1 MNNLSQAIWVELL
14 KVRRSLMPILTAIGF
29 SFMPLSGA
37 FIMIVIR
44 DPDLARRMGM
54 ISTKA
59 QIMAGTADWPT
70 YLNFLAQGIA
80 VGGVMVFGLIIS
92 WVFGREYA
100 DHTIKDMLA
109 LPTSRSSI
117 VMAKMIVIALWALG
131 LTALVMLVGLIV
143 GSLIRLP
150 PTSSQVMMEGGIV
163 LAVTALLT
171 ILVALPFGFFA
182 SAGHG
187 YLPPMG
193 AILATVV
200 VTQIITWAGWGEFFP
215 WAVPALYAGMG
226 TVSSGH
232 LGAISYMLV
241 MLICLVGI
249 IATLLW
255 WERAD
260 QTQ

>member
-1 MNNLSQAIWVELL
+1 
-14 KVRRSLMPILTAIGF
+14 MPLLTAIGF

-54 ISTKA
+54 ISVKA
-59 QIMAGTADWPT
+59 QIAAQTADWST

-92 WVFGREYA
+92 WVFGREYT
-100 DHTIKDMLA
+100 DHTIKDVLA
-109 LPTSRSSI
+109 LPTPRSSV
-117 VMAKMIVIALWALG
+117 VMAKLIVITLWALA
-131 LTALVMLVGLIV
+131 LTVLVMLVGFAV

-150 PTSSQVMMEGGIV
+150 PTSSQVMMRDGIV

-171 ILVALPFGFFA
+171 IAVALPFSFFA

-215 WAVPALYAGMG
+215 WAVPALYAGLG

-232 LGAISYMLV
+232 LGAMSYMLA

-249 IATLLW
+249 VATLLW
-255 WERAD
+255 WQRAD